1 MTKRHWTGSYGSIPA
16 EIDPD
21 RFPSVSALLD
31 DAMRRFADRPAF
43 HSYGRTLTYGD
54 VDRLST
60 ALAAYLQQV
69 VGVRKGDRV
78 AVMLP
83 NVLAFAVA
91 FVAVAKIGA
100 IQVNVNPLY
109 TAREPSISS
118 TTRASRSRW
127 CAAGRWARSPRWS
140 AARACAPC

>member
-16 EIDPD
+16 EIDAD
-21 RFPSVSALLD
+21 RHPSVSALLD

-43 HSYGRTLTYGD
+43 HAFGRTLTYAD
-54 VDRLST
+54 VERLST

-83 NVLAFAVA
+83 NVLAFPVV

-100 IQVNVNPLY
+100 IQVNVNPHY
-109 TAREPSISS
+109 TARELEHQLND
-118 TTRASRSRW
+118 
-127 CAAGRWARSPRWS
+127 AG
-140 AARACAPC
+140 